1 MATRF
6 SQQFNRLGAPL
17 LIRQF
22 GESIVYYA
30 GGTGAGR
37 TIDAIIDREHSVVSD
52 IGEVIGFVTLIQVR
66 DSSTLGISA
75 AEIDT
80 GDDEVSVALR
90 TGKDVQRR
98 QIVRVVSTDNGMVQ
112 FEIN

>member
-37 TIDAIIDREHSVVSD
+37 TIDAIIERDVQ
-52 IGEVIGFVTLIQVR
+52 VITDAGIPALQTLITVR
-66 DSSTLGISA
+66 DSETLGISS
-75 AEIDT
+75 T
-80 GDDEVSVALR
+80 EVNSGRDKVTVSLR
-90 TGKDVQRR
+90 VGETPQLR
-98 QIVRVVSTDNGMVQ
+98 QVGRVLSTDNSMVQ
-112 FEIN
+112 FEVN

>member
-37 TIDAIIDREHSVVSD
+37 TIDAIIEREVQ
-52 IGEVIGFVTLIQVR
+52 VITDAGIPALQTLITVR
-66 DSSTLGISA
+66 DSNTLGISA
-75 AEIDT
+75 TEIDSGRDKVT
-80 GDDEVSVALR
+80 VSLR
-90 TGKDVQRR
+90 VGETAQTR
-98 QIVRVVSTDNGMVQ
+98 QIARVVSTDNSMVQ
-112 FEIN
+112 FEVN